1 MEDAMWFGLFI
12 MLAMVGGLVWWGVW
26 AYRKD
31 RERDKGEA

>member
-1 MEDAMWFGLFI
+1 VWFGLTI

-31 RERDKGEA
+31 SEKESGGN